1 MPSLSIFH
9 PMIALAAWTF
19 LVLLLIPLQRAR
31 ALAGKRIAIDD
42 FKLGESA
49 QVPAEVSV
57 VNRNY
62 MNLLEL
68 PVLFYVACVVAIA
81 AGRVDGLAV
90 TLHGGLIAAVAPW
103 AAGSPGRPRASSQ
116 PSAGRAPSMASR
128 SRTICASTARS
139 SPSRARRRT
148 SSTMCS

>member
-31 ALAGKRIAIDD
+31 ALAGRRIAIDD

-68 PVLFYVACVVAIA
+68 PVLFYVVCLALHVTQSVSAI
-81 AGRVDGLAV
+81 AV
-90 TLHGGLIAAVAPW
+90 TLAWCYVGARVVHSLVHLTYNRVWHRLAIFALSNGFLITLWVLLARAVV
-103 AAGSPGRPRASSQ
+103 
-116 PSAGRAPSMASR
+116 
-128 SRTICASTARS
+128 
-139 SPSRARRRT
+139 
-148 SSTMCS
+148 